1 LISMTF
7 HPLITDMER
16 PERLNNPFYYEP
28 HPLCIM
34 AAEEVKCAISAHME
48 WADEVRKG
56 KMFGVLVVTN
66 DVGQLGYLA
75 AYSGQIGGRSDWD
88 GFVPAVFDYL
98 QPDGY
103 FKIHESEISNINA
116 EIALRENDATLLTL
130 KKDLNNLKTAAEKAI
145 EDYKTKM
152 REAKAAR
159 DEARQ
164 KGAKDDAQLIAESQ
178 FMKAELRRMKKR
190 FNVEMTSLSN
200 SIDAMDA
207 DIEVLKHERKAK
219 SDALQRWLFSHFIMI
234 NAKGESRN
242 VFDIFAETPLMV
254 PPSGT
259 GECCAPKLLQY
270 AYLNDMRPLTM
281 AEFWWGDSPK
291 TEIRHH
297 LNFYPA
303 CQGKCKPLLN
313 FMLQG
318 IDVEPNP
325 LEAHDNRSPVIL
337 YEDDAL
343 LVVNKPAGMLSVPG
357 KSNRESVYSFVK
369 SRCTDA
375 EGPLI
380 VHRLDMQTSG
390 LMIVAKTKE
399 AHERLQRQFKNHEI
413 RKRYVAILDG
423 VPATT
428 ADKGT
433 ISLPLS
439 ADYLNRP
446 RQIVDREKGKE
457 AVTDYDICS
466 REDNQPRV
474 NLYPRTGRTH
484 QLRVHCAHSEG
495 LAVPIKGDDL
505 YGTHST
511 RLFLH
516 AEEITFL
523 HPETNQT
530 MHFISP
536 ADF

>member
-343 LVVNKPAGMLSVPG
+343 LVVNKPAGMLRHG
-357 KSNRESVYSFVK
+357 CR
-369 SRCTDA
+369 R
-375 EGPLI
+375 
-380 VHRLDMQTSG
+380 
-390 LMIVAKTKE
+390 
-399 AHERLQRQFKNHEI
+399 
-413 RKRYVAILDG
+413 
-423 VPATT
+423 
-428 ADKGT
+428 
-433 ISLPLS
+433 S
-439 ADYLNRP
+439 A
-446 RQIVDREKGKE
+446 
-457 AVTDYDICS
+457 
-466 REDNQPRV
+466 
-474 NLYPRTGRTH
+474 
-484 QLRVHCAHSEG
+484 HCAS
-495 LAVPIKGDDL
+495 
-505 YGTHST
+505 S
-511 RLFLH
+511 RH
-516 AEEITFL
+516 ADIRTYDCGKDKRGARK
-523 HPETNQT
+523 TAAT
-530 MHFISP
+530 V
-536 ADF
+536 